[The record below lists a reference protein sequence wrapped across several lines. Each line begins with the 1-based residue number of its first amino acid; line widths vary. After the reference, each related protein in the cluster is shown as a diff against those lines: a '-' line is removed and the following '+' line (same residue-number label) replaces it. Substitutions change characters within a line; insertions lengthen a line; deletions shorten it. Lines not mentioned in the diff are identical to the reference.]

1 MQPSRSDWKID
12 VPLTNISI
20 AYMQNANNFVAGDVF
35 PLVSV
40 DKRSDKYFTY
50 DKNDFLRDE
59 AEERAP
65 GTESAGSGYNMS
77 SDSYYC
83 GLPAIHK
90 DIDNKDIS
98 EAQVPLDFLRDA
110 TEWVSQRL
118 MLRKEVQF
126 VSDFFTTSV
135 WGTDLTPAN
144 LWSDY
149 TNGDPISD
157 IATGQETVLKNTG
170 FEANTLVVGY
180 EVWTQLKNHPDFV
193 DRYKHTSADALT
205 PQLVARI
212 LEVDRLLV
220 AKSIKATN
228 VEGGTAAYDFTHGKH
243 ALLCYVNPRP
253 SLRQPSAGYVFGWR
267 GLNGGSGNHRVRQFE
282 IERLDVTR
290 VEGEESYDFK
300 VIGSDLGY
308 FFDGAVA

>member
-1 MQPSRSDWKID
+1 MQPSRNDWKID

-20 AYMQNANNFVAGDVF
+20 AYMQAAGNFIAGEVF
-35 PLVSV
+35 PMIPV
-40 DKRSDKYFTY
+40 DKRSDKYHTY
-50 DKNDFLRDE
+50 DKNDWLRDE

-90 DIDNKDIS
+90 DIDNKDLR
-98 EAQVPLDFLRDA
+98 EASTPLDLFWDA
-110 TEWVSQRL
+110 TEFVAGRL

-126 VSDFFTTSV
+126 VTDYFAASV
-135 WGTDLTPAN
+135 WGTDVTPAKT
-144 LWSDY
+144 WDDY
-149 TNGDPISD
+149 TDGDPIAD
-157 IATGQETVLKNTG
+157 IATGQETILKNTG

-180 EVWTQLKNHPDFV
+180 QVWKQLKNHPDFI

-205 PQLVARI
+205 PELVARI

-243 ALLCYVNPRP
+243 GLLCYVNPRP
-253 SLRQPSAGYVFGWR
+253 TRLSPSAGYMFGWR
-267 GLNGGSGNHRVRQFE
+267 GLNPGGGNHRVRQFE
-282 IERLDVTR
+282 IAPKDVTR

-308 FFDGAVA
+308 FFEDVVA